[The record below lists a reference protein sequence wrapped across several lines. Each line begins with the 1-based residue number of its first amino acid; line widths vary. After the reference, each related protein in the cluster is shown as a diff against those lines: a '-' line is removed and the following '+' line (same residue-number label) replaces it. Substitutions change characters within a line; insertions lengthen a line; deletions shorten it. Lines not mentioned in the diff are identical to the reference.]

1 MLNENLA
8 DGATPREHSSLGA
21 ERATAHR
28 AVAAERSRARFL
40 LAALKRP
47 GLVISVLVIAL
58 VILWAFAPGL
68 FTHHDPLVGNVVDRL
83 QAPTATHIFGTD
95 NLGRD
100 LWARVVYG
108 SAQSLA
114 ATFLAVVLALVVGS
128 VLGLLAGFLRGWV
141 DDVIMRVMDVV
152 LAIPTV
158 LLSLAII
165 TALGFGIVNVAVAV
179 GFASA
184 ASFARV
190 MRSEVITISTALY
203 VEAARASGVRWYTV
217 LRRHVLPNSL
227 GPVLSLSALEF
238 GTAVL
243 AISSLSFLGF
253 GAPPPAPEWG
263 ALISEGRNYLA
274 TSWWLTTFPGLVIVL
289 VVLSANRIS
298 RAFEKNGAGR

>member
-1 MLNENLA
+1 MSELLISETELVQPA
-8 DGATPREHSSLGA
+8 GSEPDAA
-21 ERATAHR
+21 ATAPRRGASAR
-28 AVAAERSRARFL
+28 A
-40 LAALKRP
+40 LAALRGAVRRP
-47 GLVISVLVIAL
+47 SLTLAVLAILLVLV
-58 VILWAFAPGL
+58 WAVAPGL
-68 FTHHDPLVGNVVDRL
+68 FTHWDPLVGDVSDRL
-83 QAPTATHIFGTD
+83 QGPSVQHVFGTD

-108 SAQSLA
+108 AADSLA
-114 ATFLAVVLALVVGS
+114 STALAVALALVVGS
-128 VLGLLAGFLRGWV
+128 FFGLIAGFVRGWV
-141 DDVIMRVMDVV
+141 DDAIMRVMDVV
-152 LAIPTV
+152 LAIPSV

-165 TALGFGIVNVAVAV
+165 TALGFGTVNVAIAV

-184 ASFARV
+184 ASFALV
-190 MRSEVITISTALY
+190 MRSEVISISTALY

-227 GPVLSLSALEF
+227 GPVLALSALEF

-274 TSWWLTTFPGLVIVL
+274 IAWWLTTFPGLVIVAI
-289 VVLSANRIS
+289 VLAANRIS
-298 RAFEKNGAGR
+298 HAVEKNGGTR

>member
-1 MLNENLA
+1 VSELILNERFA
-8 DGATPREHSSLGA
+8 EGGAENSAPRE
-21 ERATAHR
+21 ERAAQ
-28 AVAAERSRARFL
+28 ASGIARFFVS
-40 LAALKRP
+40 AGKRP

-58 VILWAFAPGL
+58 VIVWALAPSL
-68 FTHHDPLVGNVVDRL
+68 FTHQDPLTGNVVDRL
-83 QAPTATHIFGTD
+83 QAPSAQHIFGTD

-108 SAQSLA
+108 AAQSLA

-128 VLGLLAGFLRGWV
+128 LLGLLAGFLRGWV

-165 TALGFGIVNVAVAV
+165 TALGFGTVNVAIAV

-274 TSWWLTTFPGLVIVL
+274 TSWWLTTFPGLIIVA
-289 VVLSANRIS
+289 VVLAANRIS
-298 RAFEKNGAGR
+298 RAFEKNGGAR